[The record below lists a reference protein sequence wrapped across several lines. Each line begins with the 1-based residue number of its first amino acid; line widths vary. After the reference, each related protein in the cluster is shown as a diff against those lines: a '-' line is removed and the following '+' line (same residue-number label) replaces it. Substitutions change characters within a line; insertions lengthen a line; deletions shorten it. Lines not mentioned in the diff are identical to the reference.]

1 MNESTL
7 LTIVSVI
14 MLISMVVNALQS
26 FWLSKSV
33 PHDLALGIFERAASL
48 AKLSPSPEDD
58 KLVEAAKNAYTELT
72 QGKEEHR
79 G

>member
-1 MNESTL
+1 MTESTL
-7 LTIVSVI
+7 LTIVSII
-14 MLISMVVNALQS
+14 MLISMLVNALQS

-33 PHDLALGIFERAASL
+33 PHDLALGIFERASQL
-48 AKLSPSPEDD
+48 AALTPTTEDD
-58 KLVEAAKNAYTELT
+58 KLVSAAKNAYTELT